1 MPLFYNKA
9 TLSYNNKVT
18 DSNIVTGELLEVLNA
33 TKTAIGTEYRE
44 GDSVTYIISMINSGN
59 TAYNG
64 LIITD
69 DLGNADVPANAP
81 LTYEEDSLR
90 YYVNGTLQQTPI
102 ATAGA
107 PLVISG
113 ISVPAGGNAQI
124 IYKADINTFAPLEA
138 GSSII
143 NQATISGNGLMAPVV
158 VEETINA
165 ANTANLTISK
175 SLCPESV
182 VENGQITYT
191 FVIQNSGNSAATA
204 ADNVIVTDVFQPVL
218 NPITVTFND
227 NVWTSPT
234 NYTYNTATGEFAT
247 VAGQITVPAATYT
260 QDAQTGVWT
269 IIPGISVLK
278 IVGTVTTNT
287 VDASGIE

>member
-33 TKTAIGTEYRE
+33 TKTATGTEYKE
-44 GDSVTYIISMINSGN
+44 GDSVTYIISLINSGN

-69 DLGNADVPANAP
+69 DLGNTDVPANAP
-81 LTYEEDSLR
+81 LTYEEDSIR
-90 YYVNGTLQQTPI
+90 YFVNGTLQQAPTV
-102 ATAGA
+102 TAGA

-124 IYKADINTFAPLEA
+124 IYKADINAYAPLEA
-138 GSSII
+138 GSCIT

-191 FVIQNSGNSAATA
+191 FVIQNSGNCAATA
-204 ADNVIVTDVFQPVL
+204 ADNVIVTDVFQPIL
-218 NPITVTFND
+218 NPISVTFNE
-227 NVWTSPT
+227 NVWARTI
-234 NYTYNTATGEFAT
+234 NYTYDTATGEFAT

-260 QDAQTGVWT
+260 QDAQTGIWT
-269 IIPGISVLK
+269 VIPGISVLK
-278 IVGTVTTNT
+278 IAGTIT
-287 VDASGIE
+287 ASAGDMTEME